1 LNKMVSEEELKSYL
15 QAARI
20 HAAAEEVARG
30 VVKEGAGVLSAADAI
45 EKEIAEA
52 GGKPAFP
59 VNISFDS
66 EAAHNTPFAGDE
78 RVFAKEVVKVDIGVH
93 VEGCIIDAGF
103 TMDLGGENGKLV
115 EASEQALKD
124 ALSVMRAGV
133 KARDVGAVIEKTIR
147 SKGFKPVE
155 NLTGHLLEPYNL
167 HAGIEVPNV
176 AKGGEHVFEEGEVF
190 AVEPFAS
197 TGAGFVSDSN
207 VPAEIFSII
216 SLKNVRMQRSREFLH
231 GVFEERQLLPFAKR
245 WFAGE
250 SMLDFTLRDLGKQ
263 GVLHDYPIL
272 VDEGK
277 GLVSQSES
285 TVIIEKDSVKVLV

>member
-1 LNKMVSEEELKSYL
+1 MVSEEELKNYL

-20 HAAAEEVARG
+20 HTAAEEVALG

-45 EKEIAEA
+45 EKEIVEA
-52 GGKPAFP
+52 GGKTAFP

-66 EAAHNTPFAGDE
+66 EAAHNTPVANDQ

-103 TMDLGGENGKLV
+103 TIDLSGENGKLV
-115 EASEQALKD
+115 EATEQALKD

-197 TGAGFVSDSN
+197 TGAGFVADGPA
-207 VPAEIFSII
+207 PAEIFSII
-216 SLKNVRMQRSREFLH
+216 ALKNVRMQRSREFLH
-231 GVFEERQLLPFAKR
+231 EVFEERQLLPFAKR

-250 SMLDFTLRDLGKQ
+250 KMIDFTLRDLARQ

-272 VDEGK
+272 IDESK